1 MGTRASKKRKLEDT
15 DLMPTQLMNSV
26 TTKRKTV
33 DDEGNIEAIPKVKYN
48 EKRVGQVIDYL
59 EKLRATNI
67 Q

>member
-33 DDEGNIEAIPKVKYN
+33 DGEGNIEAIPKVKYN
-48 EKRVGQVIDYL
+48 EKRVG
-59 EKLRATNI
+59 
-67 Q
+67 